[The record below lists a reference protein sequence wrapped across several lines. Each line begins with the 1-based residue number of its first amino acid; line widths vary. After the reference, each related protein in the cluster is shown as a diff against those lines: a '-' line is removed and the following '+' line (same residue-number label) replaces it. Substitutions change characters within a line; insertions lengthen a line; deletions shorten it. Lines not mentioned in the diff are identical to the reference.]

1 MAGMSSEGT
10 GHVEFR
16 AATPADAAALAALHL
31 LSWRAT
37 YDPLLEAADRA
48 RLTLAERRAAW
59 ERRLADDPWGVW
71 LAERGGRLVG
81 FVSADPALDDDLDP
95 VRIAEVTSLHVTP
108 ELHGHGLGHRL
119 LARAE
124 EQTAQR
130 RLRGGRALGA
140 GREFDRPATSTSA
153 SAGASRGCRCAA
165 RWAGRPGYRSWMRCA
180 TDARSEGPRPAP
192 PAPRASAPPRRRCC
206 SGRGRGAPRRHAP
219 PAPGVP

>member
-10 GHVEFR
+10 GPIQLR

-95 VRIAEVTSLHVTP
+95 VRMAEVTSLHVTP
-108 ELHGHGLGHRL
+108 EFHGHGLGRRL
-119 LARAE
+119 LAHAE
-124 EQTAQR
+124 EQ
-130 RLRGGRALGA
+130 LR
-140 GREFDRPATSTSA
+140 
-153 SAGASRGCRCAA
+153 SAGFEEAVLWVLAA
-165 RWAGRPGYRSWMRCA
+165 NRSARDFYERLGWRPEGVAVRREMGGQAGLPVVDEVRYRRML
-180 TDARSEGPRPAP
+180 
-192 PAPRASAPPRRRCC
+192 
-206 SGRGRGAPRRHAP
+206 
-219 PAPGVP
+219 